1 MQLFGDIEA
10 KIDTKGRAFLPSVFR
25 KALQASGEENL
36 FLRKDLFQPCL
47 ILYPESEWIKQL
59 DTVRSKLSRWNRQH
73 QLLYRQFVSGVEA
86 LTLDGNGRILI
97 PKRYLQMAS
106 IDQSLQ
112 FLGLGDYIEIWKP
125 GEKEKPFLEAD
136 NFSEAIESIMGNTFG
151 SLSAGNILNESGQER

>member
-47 ILYPESEWIKQL
+47 VLYPESVWIKQL
-59 DTVRSKLSRWNRQH
+59 DVVRNKLSRWNRQH
-73 QLLYRQFVSGVEA
+73 QLLYRQFLSGVEA

-97 PKRYLQMAS
+97 PKRYLNIAS
-106 IDQSLQ
+106 IDQSIQ
-112 FLGLGDYIEIWKP
+112 FLGLGDYIEIWRP

-136 NFSEAIESIMGNTFG
+136 NFSEAIE
-151 SLSAGNILNESGQER
+151 NILGDTFEGFFSESPLYKPRQE